1 MTGPVRVGT
10 RGSGLALWQTETVVA
25 ALRQLDPSA
34 DFSIVTVRSAG
45 DEDPEAPLSSL
56 GVGVFTA
63 AIGRALAEGKVDLA
77 VHSLKDLPV
86 QAAPG
91 MIVVPVMER
100 EDPRDVLVDRW
111 SKTLLDLP
119 AGARIGSS
127 SPRRTAQLSYGRND
141 VVFTPMRGNVETRVR
156 KAGGPDYD
164 GAVLAA
170 AGVKRLGLERYV
182 SEYLSPHVCAPAPGQ
197 GALAVEVRT
206 DDAAL
211 LALVRGLVDPPTE
224 AAVEAE
230 RAVLRAVGGGC
241 QVPIG
246 ALAEVEGSEVRLFAT
261 ATPLDGSYSYRV
273 EVAGD
278 AADPEVVGRAAYYAL
293 LDQGAGGLLTGA
305 AS

>member
-1 MTGPVRVGT
+1 
-10 RGSGLALWQTETVVA
+10 
-25 ALRQLDPSA
+25 
-34 DFSIVTVRSAG
+34 
-45 DEDPEAPLSSL
+45 
-56 GVGVFTA
+56 
-63 AIGRALAEGKVDLA
+63 
-77 VHSLKDLPV
+77 
-86 QAAPG
+86 
-91 MIVVPVMER
+91 MER

-170 AGVKRLGLERYV
+170 AGVKRLGLERHV

-246 ALAEVEGSEVRLFAT
+246 ALAEVVGSEVRLFAT

-293 LDQGAGGLLTGA
+293 LDQGAGGLLAGA

>member
-1 MTGPVRVGT
+1 MTGPVRVAT

-25 ALRQLDPSA
+25 ALRQLDPTA
-34 DFSIVTVRSAG
+34 DFSIVTVHSAG

-56 GVGVFTA
+56 GFGVFTA

-91 MIVVPVMER
+91 MTVVPVMER

-170 AGVKRLGLERYV
+170 AGVKRLGLERHV

-293 LDQGAGGLLTGA
+293 LDQGAGGLLAGA
-305 AS
+305 SS

>member
-170 AGVKRLGLERYV
+170 AGG
-182 SEYLSPHVCAPAPGQ
+182 
-197 GALAVEVRT
+197 
-206 DDAAL
+206 
-211 LALVRGLVDPPTE
+211 E
-224 AAVEAE
+224 AAGTRALRE
-230 RAVLRAVGGGC
+230 RVPLTPCLRPRSGTGRAGSRGPHGRCGRSWRSCADWCTHRRRPPSRPSGRSSGPLGAAAQVPHRRASGGGGRR
-241 QVPIG
+241 G
-246 ALAEVEGSEVRLFAT
+246 AVVR
-261 ATPLDGSYSYRV
+261 DS
-273 EVAGD
+273 
-278 AADPEVVGRAAYYAL
+278 DP
-293 LDQGAGGLLTGA
+293 
-305 AS
+305 S

>member
-1 MTGPVRVGT
+1 MTSPVRVAT

-63 AIGRALAEGKVDLA
+63 AIGRALGEGKVDLA

-91 MIVVPVMER
+91 MTVVPVMER

-170 AGVKRLGLERYV
+170 AGVKRLGLERHV

-211 LALVRGLVDPPTE
+211 LALVRGLVYPPTE

-230 RAVLRAVGGGC
+230 RAILRAVGGGC

-246 ALAEVEGSEVRLFAT
+246 ALAEVEGGEVRLFAT

-293 LDQGAGGLLTGA
+293 LDQGAGGLLAGA